1 MTEKASYMLMPVSQ
15 SKPRAEQEPFA
26 PNWFVWP
33 LLALVWFNPVLAS
46 VKGCWR
52 GLQVNHVDSLVS
64 YASNHSPKSTLH
76 QLNLPYIAPTPF
88 PFTFHRSV
96 HCTNSFAQN
105 GQGYLRGIFVK
116 EFCYNSG
123 NHGSVWANFCS
134 PSKTRKRVQIS
145 IKLPKRPSKNM
156 QLLKEPAFYVKVN

>member
-1 MTEKASYMLMPVSQ
+1 MSSIKFFDVSPQVQALSFSNIFPMTEKASYMLMPVSQ

-96 HCTNSFAQN
+96 HCTNPLPKMVKVTLGGSLWRNFVTTQVTM
-105 GQGYLRGIFVK
+105 GQFGQIFVP
-116 EFCYNSG
+116 
-123 NHGSVWANFCS
+123 H
-134 PSKTRKRVQIS
+134 RKLENVCRF
-145 IKLPKRPSKNM
+145 R
-156 QLLKEPAFYVKVN
+156 